1 MFARLRKF
9 LGNIL
14 GRLLYWI
21 GWGIAVVVIAQ
32 AIILS
37 VTTGNPLIPVL
48 LGVVGVIVWLIAI
61 GFKYILVGRK
71 LPP

>member
-14 GRLLYWI
+14 GNVLYWI
-21 GWGIAVVVIAQ
+21 GGGLAVLVIAQ

-37 VTTGNPLIPVL
+37 VTFGNPLVPVL
-48 LGVVGVIVWLIAI
+48 LGGVGVIVWLIAI
-61 GFKYILVGRK
+61 GFKYILAGR
-71 LPP
+71 